1 MTNRLQGAE
10 VFLEATCT
18 SDCREIS
25 PILWKLWL
33 PEPAAHLVFSR
44 MNSMHSL
51 LTCFYMIVFNIILLS
66 VKLKREAI
74 NVSE

>member
-1 MTNRLQGAE
+1 METDGL
-10 VFLEATCT
+10 L
-18 SDCREIS
+18 
-25 PILWKLWL
+25 LWL
-33 PEPAAHLVFSR
+33 PEPAADLVFSR

-66 VKLKREAI
+66 VKLEREAI